1 MRYWLL
7 SIMCLL
13 ALSPALSQAQQ
24 GANEVAFGRV
34 ETSVLIDDDLRI
46 TSLGG
51 FGISDRKVGHV
62 DLVYIE
68 ADDGEGETLG
78 LELGGGLAFRAG
90 ATFYL
95 GAGLMLGYDNEDDF
109 VGTFYPQAGGVLQLS
124 KSFGVMATGKYY
136 ARLKGD
142 PEEVVLIGLL
152 YMIA

>member
-1 MRYWLL
+1 MRHWLL
-7 SIMCLL
+7 SIPCLL
-13 ALSPALSQAQQ
+13 LLLPAFAQAQR
-24 GANEVAFGRV
+24 ANEVTFARV

-51 FGISDRKVGHV
+51 FGISDRKVGHF

-68 ADDGEGETLG
+68 ADDGEGDTLG
-78 LELGGGLAFRAG
+78 FELGGGLAAEFG

-95 GAGLMLGYDNEDDF
+95 GAGLMLGYDSEDDF
-109 VGTFYPQAGGVLQLS
+109 VGTFYPQAGAVLRLGQ
-124 KSFGVMATGKYY
+124 SFGVMASAKYY

-152 YMIA
+152 YFIA